1 MVTGIHLAKILQIIL
16 QYWSIYDL
24 FVLEACKLV
33 NLCSFIS
40 FESDVMNYL
49 AVMTQCRVMADRG
62 DFVKVTAAEV
72 DQLFF
77 PVLYQCII
85 LGVFWSSVSSF

>member
-1 MVTGIHLAKILQIIL
+1 MFMVTGIHLAKILQIIL
-16 QYWSIYDL
+16 QCCSIYNL
-24 FVLEACKLV
+24 FVKACKLV

-62 DFVKVTAAEV
+62 DFCQSDYCRGRPIGFSLYFTN
-72 DQLFF
+72 
-77 PVLYQCII
+77 VLC
-85 LGVFWSSVSSF
+85 